1 VGGVVAIVALAAT
14 FIASTISNTRLLYR
28 REPLPA
34 KKNVQARVDT
44 NPVSGLV
51 VS

>member
-1 VGGVVAIVALAAT
+1 VGGVIALAALAVT
-14 FIASTISNTRLLYR
+14 FVASAISNTRLLYR

-34 KKNVQARVDT
+34 KKNLHACVDT

-51 VS
+51 VA